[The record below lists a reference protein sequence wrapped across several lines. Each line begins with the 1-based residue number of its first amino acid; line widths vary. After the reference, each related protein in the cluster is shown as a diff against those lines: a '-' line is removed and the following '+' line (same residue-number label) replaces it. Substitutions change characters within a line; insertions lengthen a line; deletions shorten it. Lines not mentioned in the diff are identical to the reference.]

1 MLSSIK
7 NVGTV
12 VRRHLFHLD
21 QQPVNRTT
29 LIALLFLDVFILG
42 AIFQGLADHTRQLTS
57 PDEYIPTICR
67 DIVIHRTWQ
76 QGNDVEQIADLV
88 NSYHERG
95 RNMTAVGAL
104 HPLCSQLATRFN
116 QVKSSPELINLL
128 KAVSETENALA
139 ATSQRLERVRGAFD
153 TSLKT
158 SETRPGA
165 SEPVTAL
172 ETRVK
177 EQTLAINEL
186 EENRV
191 RLYEQLRQNES
202 FTALT
207 TALENTSLADRD
219 QLAAEHQKL
228 SLWFPLKLLGME
240 AIFILPIIFAFWFW
254 NARSLKNNRPFQ
266 TLVSTHLLVVAFIP
280 LVIKFGELIY
290 DILPRR
296 LLVTVLDLLERFG
309 LVAIWHYL
317 LMAVVIGI
325 ALAMIY
331 VFQKKLFSPE
341 REHARRITR
350 GLCQQC
356 ASRLPEGSSA
366 CSLCGFQQFHHCD
379 HCGEFTW
386 VFGPY
391 CRCCGAPQHP
401 ADEP

>member
-1 MLSSIK
+1 MLKYINHFSTSIQ
-7 NVGTV
+7 
-12 VRRHLFHLD
+12 RQLFQLD
-21 QQPVNRTT
+21 RQPVGKTT
-29 LIALLFLDVFILG
+29 LIVLVFLDVFILG

-57 PDEYIPTICR
+57 PAEYIPTICR

-76 QGNDVEQIADLV
+76 QGTRVEQVADLV

-95 RNMTAVGAL
+95 RNMAAVGAL
-104 HPLCSQLATRFN
+104 HPLCSQLATHFN
-116 QVKSSPELINLL
+116 EVKNSPELINLL

-139 ATSQRLERVRGAFD
+139 ATSQRLEQVRGAFD

-158 SETRPGA
+158 VETRPGA
-165 SEPVTAL
+165 SDPVAAL

-177 EQTLAINEL
+177 EQTRSINEL

-207 TALENTSLADRD
+207 TALESTSLADRD
-219 QLAAEHQKL
+219 QLAAEYRKL
-228 SLWFPLKLLGME
+228 SLWFPLKRLGME

-254 NARSLKNNRPFQ
+254 NTRSLKNNRPFQ

-280 LVIKFGELIY
+280 LVIKFGELVY
-290 DILPRR
+290 DILPQR
-296 LLVTVLDLLERFG
+296 LLVTVLELLERLG

-317 LMAVVIGI
+317 LMAAVISM

-356 ASRLPEGSSA
+356 ASRLPGGSSA

-379 HCGEFTW
+379 HCGDLTW
-386 VFGPY
+386 VYGPF
-391 CRCCGAPQHP
+391 CRSCGAPQT
-401 ADEP
+401 